1 MLETSSTNKPLETNA
16 STGGRLSSTII
27 TYISISAIGGL
38 VTIFL
43 MLFGDFEGKVS
54 RVISTLVLFGLFTAC
69 SSYHMGKSK
78 TAERSPLLAQV
89 GNIYMLLLG
98 LVLIWGTLSVDNYQD
113 LTLLPMTF
121 CIIGLV
127 QLGIVVTEYIARFLN
142 APQPQLVMSAFLTSA
157 GMVATTFL
165 FTLPLGLNDL
175 TTFGEGY
182 WKFAIAVILFTG
194 IMLSITGFIIW
205 AFRSQEPEKKQ
216 NVVSPRVP
224 VESFQENEVTQD
236 VSSPSIPD
244 SSAKAP
250 NPYVENGVPQFAPP
264 VSAPMAWPVFPN
276 GQPLPAKS
284 NGRPDFTALVL
295 VANIYAESERQFFG

>member
-98 LVLIWGTLSVDNYQD
+98 LVLIWGTLAVDNYQD

-127 QLGIVVTEYIARFLN
+127 QLGIVVTEYIARFLT
-142 APQPQLVMSAFLTSA
+142 APQPQLVMSAFLTAA

-205 AFRSQEPEKKQ
+205 AFRSQEPAQKQ
-216 NVVSPRVP
+216 NVVSPTVP
-224 VESFQENEVTQD
+224 VESFQETEVPQVASNP
-236 VSSPSIPD
+236 VSASP
-244 SSAKAP
+244 AKVT

-284 NGRPDFTALVL
+284 NGRPDFTALQT

>member
-1 MLETSSTNKPLETNA
+1 
-16 STGGRLSSTII
+16 
-27 TYISISAIGGL
+27 
-38 VTIFL
+38 
-43 MLFGDFEGKVS
+43 
-54 RVISTLVLFGLFTAC
+54 
-69 SSYHMGKSK
+69 MGKSK

-224 VESFQENEVTQD
+224 VESFQENGVTQD